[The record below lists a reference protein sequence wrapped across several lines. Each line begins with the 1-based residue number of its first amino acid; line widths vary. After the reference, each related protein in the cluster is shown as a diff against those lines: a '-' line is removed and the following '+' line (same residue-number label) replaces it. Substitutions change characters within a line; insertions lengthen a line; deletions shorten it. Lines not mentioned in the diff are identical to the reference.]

1 MNKTEKECLGCFNG
15 QMLTMNEIRSE
26 NELNNQ
32 NI

>member
-1 MNKTEKECLGCFNG
+1 MLKSKKECLGCFHG